1 MIDAKE
7 RKQERFKS
15 HENLSERTYN
25 LVIGAC
31 LLYGFVVNALM
42 VKFLSPFFME
52 MNPLIFLIGYFVL
65 CFAGI
70 FMSRSTKPSIS
81 FLGYNLVVVPV
92 GGVLAICLP
101 AYSMTHIFSAI
112 VITGIVV
119 AVMMLLAT
127 LFPNLFSRMGTALFI
142 ALGVSLLAEIIAM
155 LFSFDG
161 GIFNW
166 IFVVIFSLYIG
177 YDWYRAQQFPKSL
190 DNAIDCVLD
199 LYLDIINLF
208 LRILEII
215 SRNKD

>member
-25 LVIGAC
+25 LVLGAC

-81 FLGYNLVVVPV
+81 FLGYNLVVVPI
-92 GGVLAICLP
+92 GALLAVCLP
-101 AYSMTHIFSAI
+101 Y
-112 VITGIVV
+112 
-119 AVMMLLAT
+119 
-127 LFPNLFSRMGTALFI
+127 
-142 ALGVSLLAEIIAM
+142 
-155 LFSFDG
+155 
-161 GIFNW
+161 
-166 IFVVIFSLYIG
+166 YI
-177 YDWYRAQQFPKSL
+177 Y
-190 DNAIDCVLD
+190 NI
-199 LYLDIINLF
+199 
-208 LRILEII
+208 
-215 SRNKD
+215 